1 MKNTAFLR
9 GVVEALTSQLGLEQ
23 MSLQDYSEARKQ
35 WDQLNSTAS
44 TVATTTTLDTGSRI
58 PTFKP
63 SNRGFLLQHPEEWN
77 SIVQRH
83 LSQTQEQPRQQP
95 ATQMPTNTHRHSCN
109 EPPRIQILSRQKTRG
124 ISNAKELADRLSKLK
139 YRGQNNRNTTTTDE
153 SSPSTTPVTVHF
165 F

>member
-1 MKNTAFLR
+1 M
-9 GVVEALTSQLGLEQ
+9 
-23 MSLQDYSEARKQ
+23 
-35 WDQLNSTAS
+35 
-44 TVATTTTLDTGSRI
+44 
-58 PTFKP
+58 
-63 SNRGFLLQHPEEWN
+63 LQHPEEWN

-153 SSPSTTPVTVHF
+153 SSPSTTPVTVHVF
-165 F
+165 